1 MISRLLPGS
10 IVISGIGL
18 YSALQRDLSRL
29 PTAPCQG
36 VSMIEELNEVY
47 LSRVLGKTV
56 INAHGREIG
65 VLCDLAMVPG
75 EGFPQV
81 SHLTVKSNKRLVSI
95 PWHEISLF
103 NRFVVSVSGTFTDFP
118 CYEAAEGEVLLKRDI
133 LDKQIVDVDGA
144 KVVRVNDIK
153 LGKYKDYLCILSVDI
168 GLSGLLRR
176 LGYERLG
183 QRCAALLGKKIPHQE
198 ISWEFV
204 QPLESNLSRLSLT
217 MAHDQ
222 LAEMHP
228 ADLATIIS
236 NISHQHIQT
245 VLISLDTETAGE
257 ALHEL
262 DPELRTRI
270 ISEMDSEM
278 ASDILEDMEPDE
290 AADVLG
296 DLPEAKAQELLKLM
310 DVKDAEDI
318 QELMEHEDNS
328 AGGLMNNCFLTV
340 PLVFTAGE
348 AFEVVKRNAAEIEMI
363 SYVYI
368 LDGEERLQGV
378 VSLRDLLVR
387 PPETPLAEILVENI
401 KMVTVAA
408 EPEDVLELIAKY
420 NLIALPVVDA
430 EEKMVGIITVD
441 DILEM
446 FLPYALKRKRHS

>member
-1 MISRLLPGS
+1 
-10 IVISGIGL
+10 
-18 YSALQRDLSRL
+18 
-29 PTAPCQG
+29 
-36 VSMIEELNEVY
+36 MIEELNEVY
-47 LSRVLGKTV
+47 LSRIIGKTV
-56 INAHGREIG
+56 INSHGKEIG
-65 VLCDLAMVPG
+65 ILSDLVMVPG
-75 EGFPQV
+75 EVFPQV
-81 SHLTVKSNKRLVSI
+81 SHLTVKRKKNLISI
-95 PWHEISLF
+95 PWSEISLF
-103 NRFVVSVSGTFTDFP
+103 NRFVISVAGITTDFP
-118 CYEAAEGEVLLKRDI
+118 RYESPEGEVLLKRDI

-153 LGKYKDYLCILSVDI
+153 LGKYKDFLCILSVDI

-176 LGYERLG
+176 LGYDRVWQKL
-183 QRCAALLGKKIPHQE
+183 AALLGKDIPQQE

-236 NISHQHIQT
+236 NISHKQIQT

-262 DPELRTRI
+262 EPELRSRI

-278 ASDILEDMEPDE
+278 ASDILEEMEPDE

-296 DLPEAKAQELLKLM
+296 DLTEAKAKELLNLM
-310 DVKDAEDI
+310 DAEDAEDI
-318 QELMEHEDNS
+318 QELMEHEDDS
-328 AGGLMNNCFLTV
+328 AGGLMNNCFLAV
-340 PLVFTAGE
+340 PLDYTAGQTFDE
-348 AFEVVKRNAAEIEMI
+348 VKRNAEEIEMI
-363 SYVYI
+363 NYVYI
-368 LDGEERLQGV
+368 LDAEERLHGV
-378 VSLRDLLVR
+378 VSLRDLLVS
-387 PPETPLAEILVENI
+387 PPETPLADILGENV
-401 KMVTVAA
+401 KTVTVDA

-420 NLIALPVVDA
+420 NLIALPVLDA
-430 EEKMVGIITVD
+430 QEKMVGVITVD